1 MPKSRFKHCSLFVQS
16 DIVCFEWQGHV
27 PVSQFVPMNVGFLF
41 YFIIFFIVFLS

>member
-27 PVSQFVPMNVGFLF
+27 PVSQFVPMNVGGKKTSKTFVLD
-41 YFIIFFIVFLS
+41 